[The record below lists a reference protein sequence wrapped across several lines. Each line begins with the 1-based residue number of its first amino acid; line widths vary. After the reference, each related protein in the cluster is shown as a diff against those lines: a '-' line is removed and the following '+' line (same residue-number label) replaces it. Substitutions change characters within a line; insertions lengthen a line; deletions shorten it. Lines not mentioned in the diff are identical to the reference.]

1 MQLYLLLEL
10 VRILF
15 QHEKI
20 EFLGLKVDY
29 LKNMQKVSEP
39 TFLTKKSSKIKAL
52 VIPTNEE
59 LMIARSTYKI
69 ACDKSNE

>member
-1 MQLYLLLEL
+1 
-10 VRILF
+10 
-15 QHEKI
+15 
-20 EFLGLKVDY
+20 
-29 LKNMQKVSEP
+29 MQKVSEP